1 MQRLFVSWL
10 PMFYL
15 TYKTRQMTQRE
26 LQMDT
31 LSYNSLLTR
40 NDTKLMKNENITLY
54 VFYIDYTTM

>member
-1 MQRLFVSWL
+1 
-10 PMFYL
+10 
-15 TYKTRQMTQRE
+15 MTQRE